1 MIAGGIVLLV
11 VIVIAIAGVLV
22 WHVKRKNRSR
32 GNHGARVYYEAQRRD
47 NIGGEIQ
54 PEHQYEEITVVAETR
69 NGNTHAMDSALDCCA
84 GGRGFEPRLDQ
95 HSSPNQSG
103 NDRIYHNKCNE
114 DERNMGNSRQKPNI
128 NHTPVWKKHKNLD
141 KTSEIHINLLNKKT
155 DGQRFDGANR
165 NADEKEK
172 HVTAPSLSSDT
183 KRGAEENDDDDGSGT
198 CGPDKPVQ
206 CTDDIGSK
214 GT

>member
-22 WHVKRKNRSR
+22 WHVKRKNRS
-32 GNHGARVYYEAQRRD
+32 
-47 NIGGEIQ
+47 
-54 PEHQYEEITVVAETR
+54 
-69 NGNTHAMDSALDCCA
+69 
-84 GGRGFEPRLDQ
+84 
-95 HSSPNQSG
+95 PNQSG
-103 NDRIYHNKCNE
+103 NDRIYHNKFNE
-114 DERNMGNSRQKPNI
+114 DERNTGNSRQKPNI